1 MQPRRVIL
9 HIDMDAFFASVEQ
22 RDDAALRGK
31 PVLVGGRQGRGV
43 VCAAS
48 YEARAFGCRA
58 AMPMMNALRLCPHA
72 AVVPPNFAAYTKASR
87 AMHKIF
93 DRYSPQIEPLSLDEA
108 FVDVTAS
115 LAIFGSARLIG
126 EGIRAA
132 VRDELQL
139 TCSVGIA
146 SNKFAAKIASDIEKP
161 NAIVEFD
168 DDTLAARL
176 ATLKVERMWGVGPI
190 AAQELRAR
198 GFELF
203 ADLQRASEQELALHF
218 GDTGRAWHRLS
229 YGIDDRPVEAS
240 RIAKSV
246 GEEET
251 FAEDV
256 LLQSVIEAKLLEQAD
271 EVSARLRAIGLY
283 TRTATIKIRFSNF
296 ETHTHSR
303 TLTVATDHTHE
314 LRVAA
319 RELLASFAKKHWRA
333 VRLCGFH
340 AGNLVEMPGQLPL
353 FGNDKRDKL
362 SKLDDVRDAIAR
374 RHAQSGSA
382 ADSGNAAARAAR
394 VTRDDRAT

>member
-1 MQPRRVIL
+1 
-9 HIDMDAFFASVEQ
+9 
-22 RDDAALRGK
+22 
-31 PVLVGGRQGRGV
+31 
-43 VCAAS
+43 
-48 YEARAFGCRA
+48 
-58 AMPMMNALRLCPHA
+58 
-72 AVVPPNFAAYTKASR
+72 
-87 AMHKIF
+87 
-93 DRYSPQIEPLSLDEA
+93 
-108 FVDVTAS
+108 
-115 LAIFGSARLIG
+115 
-126 EGIRAA
+126 
-132 VRDELQL
+132 
-139 TCSVGIA
+139 
-146 SNKFAAKIASDIEKP
+146 
-161 NAIVEFD
+161 
-168 DDTLAARL
+168 
-176 ATLKVERMWGVGPI
+176 MWGVGPI
-190 AAQELRAR
+190 AAQELRAK

-256 LLQSVIEAKLLEQAD
+256 LLHSVIEAKLLEQAD

-283 TRTATIKIRFSNF
+283 TRTATIKIRFSKF

-374 RHAQSGSA
+374 RHAPSGSA
-382 ADSGNAAARAAR
+382 ADSVNAAARAAR